1 MRDQNRA
8 FKNEKHHNKVAIMM
22 ISALM
27 SQFYRILD
35 LICKWCGGRKRRMF
49 RKLYKLWYNLK
60 HERTAQKT

>member
-27 SQFYRILD
+27 SQF
-35 LICKWCGGRKRRMF
+35 
-49 RKLYKLWYNLK
+49 
-60 HERTAQKT
+60 